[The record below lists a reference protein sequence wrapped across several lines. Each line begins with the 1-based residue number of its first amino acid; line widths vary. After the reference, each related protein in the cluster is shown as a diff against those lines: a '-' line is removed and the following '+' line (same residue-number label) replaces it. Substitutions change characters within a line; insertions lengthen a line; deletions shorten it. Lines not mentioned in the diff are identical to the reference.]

1 MSANHQPP
9 ATSHQLIECVP
20 NFSEGRDAA
29 KVDAIVEAIRSVR
42 GIAILDREMD
52 ADHNRSVV
60 TFAGPATAVVEAA
73 FRGVERAIGL
83 IDLRHHTGVH
93 PRIGACDVVPFVPV
107 EGVSLEDCVR
117 LANELGL
124 RLWESLHVPV
134 YLYEAAARRPDR
146 LNLENIRRGQF
157 EGLRDEVRTNPDR
170 LPDFGPNFEDAELHP
185 SAGATVVGAR
195 KFLIAYNINLNTG
208 DVEIAKRIAKA
219 IRFSSGGFR
228 YVKSMGVPLASRNL
242 AQVSMNLTDFEQTP
256 IHRVFEAVRAEAAR
270 YGVSIVGSEI
280 VGLIPKRALEMTAE
294 WYLQVENF
302 HPRLVL
308 ENRLAEAAHMV
319 VNHDGLN
326 EFLDELAAPTAT
338 PGGGSAAAAAA
349 AMAAALGAMVSGLAK
364 LPAEAF
370 ETDRKFFAG
379 AVKRD
384 AASYDGVRAAYKR
397 PKDERAP
404 FVEQA
409 LRGAAVVPLEV
420 AEAATALKNRLRD
433 LAATAPAKFGSD
445 IETAQGLAQ
454 AGIDG
459 ALANVRINIASM
471 KDESLAAPLRERL
484 GKLS

>member
-1 MSANHQPP
+1 MPHTIVES
-9 ATSHQLIECVP
+9 VP

-42 GIAILDREMD
+42 GIAILDRELD

-73 FRGVERAIGL
+73 FRGVERAVGL

-107 EGVSLEDCVR
+107 EGVTLDDCVR
-117 LANELGL
+117 LANELAQ
-124 RLWESLHVPV
+124 RLWERLHVPV

-146 LNLENIRRGQF
+146 VNLENIRRGQF
-157 EGLRDEVRTNPDR
+157 EGLREDVRTNPDR
-170 LPDFGPNFEDAELHP
+170 RPDFGDAELHP

-195 KFLIAYNINLNTG
+195 KFLIAYNINLNTA

-270 YGVSIVGSEI
+270 YGAAIVGSEI

-302 HPRLVL
+302 HPSLVL
-308 ENRLAEAAHMV
+308 ENRLAEATT
-319 VNHDGLN
+319 VNGLN
-326 EFLDELAAPTAT
+326 EFLDDLAAPTAT

-364 LPAEAF
+364 LPTDAF

-404 FVEQA
+404 LVEQA
-409 LRGAAVVPLEV
+409 LHEAAAVPLEV

-471 KDESLAAPLRERL
+471 KDESLIAPLRERL
-484 GKLS
+484 AKLS

>member
-1 MSANHQPP
+1 MPQTIVES
-9 ATSHQLIECVP
+9 VP
-20 NFSEGRDAA
+20 NFSEGCDAS

-52 ADHNRSVV
+52 ADHNRSVI

-73 FRGVERAIGL
+73 YRGVERAVDL
-83 IDLRHHTGVH
+83 IDLRVHKGVH

-107 EGVSLEDCVR
+107 EGVTLEDCVR
-117 LANELGL
+117 LANELGA
-124 RLWESLHVPV
+124 RLWGNLHLPV

-170 LPDFGPNFEDAELHP
+170 LPDFGEAELHP

-195 KFLIAYNINLNTG
+195 KFLIAYNINLNTA

-256 IHRVFEAVRAEAAR
+256 IHRVFETVRAEAAR
-270 YGVSIVGSEI
+270 HGASIVGSEI

-302 HPRLVL
+302 HPSLVL
-308 ENRLAEAAHMV
+308 ENRLAEAAT
-319 VNHDGLN
+319 VNGLN

-364 LPAEAF
+364 LPGDAF
-370 ETDRKFFAG
+370 EADRKFFAE

-384 AASYDGVRAAYKR
+384 AASYDAVRAAYKR

-409 LRGAAVVPLEV
+409 LHGAAVVPLEV
-420 AEAATALKNRLRD
+420 AEAAAALKTRLGH
-433 LAATAPAKFGSD
+433 LAAAAPAKFGSD
-445 IETAQGLAQ
+445 IETARGLAQ
-454 AGIDG
+454 AAIDG
-459 ALANVRINIASM
+459 ALANVRINIESM
-471 KDESLAAPLRERL
+471 KDESLIAPVRERL
-484 GKLS
+484 ANLS